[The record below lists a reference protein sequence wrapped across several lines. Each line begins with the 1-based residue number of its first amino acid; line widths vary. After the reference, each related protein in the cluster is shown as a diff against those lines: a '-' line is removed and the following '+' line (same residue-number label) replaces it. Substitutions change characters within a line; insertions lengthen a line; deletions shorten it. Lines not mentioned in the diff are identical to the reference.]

1 MEKIWPY
8 ISFILGAFFG
18 IFYQWIS
25 YLFSFRK
32 DQRKEYWIRKLN
44 SYQDFHHQTSQLID
58 LLRSEVKIPENIFWQ
73 AISSAR
79 KAAYD
84 ASFYDLSNLNRTENM
99 KKITL
104 DIINIY
110 QSENTNMQNLIEI
123 MENIEKIQES
133 FYNQENLLL
142 KEAFKIWLAKKIVV
156 KFHAQP
162 RP

>member
-1 MEKIWPY
+1 MDKIWPY
-8 ISFILGAFFG
+8 LSFILGALFG

-25 YLFSFRK
+25 YLLSFRK
-32 DQRKEYWIRKLN
+32 DQRKEFWIRKLN
-44 SYQDFHHQTSQLID
+44 SYQDFYHHTSQLID
-58 LLRSEVKIPENIFWQ
+58 LLRLEVKVPEDIFWQ

-99 KKITL
+99 KKITS
-104 DIINIY
+104 DIVIIY
-110 QSENTNMQNLIEI
+110 QSGTTNMENLAELKEHIG
-123 MENIEKIQES
+123 KIQES

-142 KEAFKIWLAKKIVV
+142 KEAFKNWLVKNIVV
-156 KFHAQP
+156 KFNTQP